1 MKPHMSDTEVENTLR
16 EIRERVRAEAAR
28 QSPTP
33 SAEPLTPAPAQHAN
47 GHSSHPHPAGEA
59 LARLQADLATTERA
73 RTRLP
78 PVTSYRSG
86 LTARLELWLKRL
98 IKRAAHWFTWE
109 QVNFNSAAHQALA
122 DALAALGAHEQSLAR
137 AHAEL
142 AALRHL
148 HEASQAQQ
156 AQVQAQQRAVGS
168 LQEGVESLQRGV
180 EFLQRDLKSLQ
191 QGGESLKRGV
201 QSLQRGVQSLQE
213 AHKTLQRGEESLQ
226 RAQESLEGS
235 VRQHIAESDE
245 RAARLS
251 SALAETESRLAGE
264 LAALARAFEA
274 GVEQLRAEMGA
285 HADGLRSEQQAQLLA
300 RAADLQKEL
309 RERAEQV
316 LEEQR
321 VCFRQL
327 SLEASEAAVLQD
339 RARRHVE
346 SRLEALEK
354 ATNLKP

>member
-1 MKPHMSDTEVENTLR
+1 VKPHMPDTEVENTLR

-28 QSPTP
+28 QSPLAP
-33 SAEPLTPAPAQHAN
+33 AETLTAAPAPHAN
-47 GHSSHPHPAGEA
+47 GHSSHPHPAAEA

-78 PVTSYRSG
+78 PVMSNRGGSV
-86 LTARLELWLKRL
+86 ARLELWLKRL

-109 QVNFNSAAHQALA
+109 QVNFNSAAHHALA
-122 DALAALGAHEQSLAR
+122 EALAALGAHEQSLAR
-137 AHAEL
+137 AHADL
-142 AALRHL
+142 AALRQAHDA
-148 HEASQAQQ
+148 HGAQQ
-156 AQVQAQQRAVGS
+156 QANQQA
-168 LQEGVESLQRGV
+168 LQ
-180 EFLQRDLKSLQ
+180 SLQ
-191 QGGESLKRGV
+191 QGQHSLQQGQ
-201 QSLQRGVQSLQE
+201 QSLQGWQQSLQ
-213 AHKTLQRGEESLQ
+213 QGQQSLQ
-226 RAQESLEGS
+226 QAHQSLQQAQGSLEGS
-235 VRQHIAESDE
+235 LRQHIAEADE

-285 HADGLRSEQQAQLLA
+285 HADGLRSEQRAQLLA
-300 RAADLQKEL
+300 RAADLQQEL

-327 SLEASEAAVLQD
+327 SLEASEREVMHD
-339 RARRHVE
+339 RARRHIE
-346 SRLEALEK
+346 SRLAALEK
-354 ATNLKP
+354 AAKRES

>member
-1 MKPHMSDTEVENTLR
+1 MPDTEVENTLR

-28 QSPTP
+28 QSPTAP
-33 SAEPLTPAPAQHAN
+33 AGAPPAAPAPHAN
-47 GHSSHPHPAGEA
+47 GHSSHPYPAAEA

-78 PVTSYRSG
+78 PVMSNRSG
-86 LTARLELWLKRL
+86 SVARLELWLKRL

-109 QVNFNSAAHQALA
+109 QVNFNSAAHHALA

-137 AHAEL
+137 AHADL
-142 AALRHL
+142 AALRQAHD
-148 HEASQAQQ
+148 AQQ
-156 AQVQAQQRAVGS
+156 HALQS
-168 LQEGVESLQRGV
+168 LLQG
-180 EFLQRDLKSLQ
+180 QHSLQ
-191 QGGESLKRGV
+191 QGQ
-201 QSLQRGVQSLQE
+201 QSLQGWQQSLQ
-213 AHKTLQRGEESLQ
+213 QGQQSLQ
-226 RAQESLEGS
+226 QAHQSLQQAQGSLEGS
-235 VRQHIAESDE
+235 LRLHIAEADE

-251 SALAETESRLAGE
+251 SVLAETESRLAGE

-285 HADGLRSEQQAQLLA
+285 HADGLRSEQQAQLVA

-327 SLEASEAAVLQD
+327 SLEASEAAVLHD
-339 RARRHVE
+339 RARRHIE
-346 SRLEALEK
+346 SRLEALER
-354 ATNLKP
+354 NRGR